1 MRPTMFRTW
10 LLIVL
15 RVSNCTLAAAGLR
28 STHYCA
34 PKLAMNS
41 FCCQDAR
48 RLPCSAGSKE
58 TLGLGLQPF
67 SRGPL
72 SSVDSGASIA
82 DPPED
87 IESFEI
93 FDSICDDFAGP
104 YASCDREE
112 SVNRDDEDSYNLV
125 FDQQEPD
132 SFTLPSTLS
141 DLDPLR
147 QELAVSDRRARS
159 AARCLKSM
167 AWLAK
172 VLPRSELL
180 KLHEDPLMKD
190 VVSIM
195 DAGMYQFT
203 ASYLVSSLWS
213 MAYLQFV
220 PGR

>member
-1 MRPTMFRTW
+1 M
-10 LLIVL
+10 
-15 RVSNCTLAAAGLR
+15 
-28 STHYCA
+28 
-34 PKLAMNS
+34 
-41 FCCQDAR
+41 
-48 RLPCSAGSKE
+48 CSAGDGE
-58 TLGLGLQPF
+58 PLGPLGLQPF
-67 SRGPL
+67 SGGPL
-72 SSVDSGASIA
+72 SSVDGGRTIA

-87 IESFEI
+87 IDHFEM

-104 YASCDREE
+104 DASCDR
-112 SVNRDDEDSYNLV
+112 DDGDNA
-125 FDQQEPD
+125 DDDD
-132 SFTLPSTLS
+132 SFDLDQEEADNFTVPSTLS

-172 VLPRSELL
+172 VLPRGELL

-190 VVSIM
+190 VVKVM

-203 ASYLVSSLWS
+203 AKYLVSCLWS

-220 PGR
+220 PGRCA